1 MISYKKTLLTIFVYE
16 HKCGGCSAT
25 YNGEIKRYFKVHIC
39 EHLEISHLTG
49 KKVKIDEK
57 QYKITF
63 TVTTFLSFLKTFLF
77 WPKKVMTF
85 NSR

>member
-1 MISYKKTLLTIFVYE
+1 MSISVVAATLPIMDG
-16 HKCGGCSAT
+16 K
-25 YNGEIKRYFKVHIC
+25 IKRYFKVHIC

-77 WPKKVMTF
+77 
-85 NSR
+85 